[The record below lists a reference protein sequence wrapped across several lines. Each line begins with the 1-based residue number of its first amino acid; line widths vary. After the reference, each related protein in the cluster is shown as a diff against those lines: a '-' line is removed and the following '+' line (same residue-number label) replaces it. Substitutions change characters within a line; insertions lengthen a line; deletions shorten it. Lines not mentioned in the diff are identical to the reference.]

1 MADLEKRT
9 LGRTGMDVTVLGYG
23 AMELRGYPRGREI
36 SEDGAGKILNAVLDL
51 GINFID
57 TSADYGASE
66 ERIGRHIARRR
77 GEYFL
82 ASKCGCLVGWEPEPA
97 GGRIRRFLT
106 ACGLMKP
113 NPDLIRGG
121 PHVYTKENIAAGVEQ
136 SLRRLNTD
144 HLDLLQVHMTPSRQT
159 LEENGVVETMREL
172 QAQGKI
178 RFLGMS
184 GTIPNLADHI
194 EMDAFDA
201 FQIPYSA
208 AQREHENLVGAAADA
223 GAGTIIRGGA
233 ARGAP
238 GGADRAARRN
248 PELLDTWE
256 KADLDGLLEEGQSR
270 MEFVIR
276 FTQTHPGMH
285 TNIAGTINP
294 EHLRANVE
302 AAAKGPL
309 PPDVYAEAKRRLDSA
324 GASPA
329 A

>member
-9 LGRTGMDVTVLGYG
+9 LGRAGMDVTVLGYG

-36 SEDGAGKILNAVLDL
+36 SEDDAGKILNAVLDM

-57 TSADYGASE
+57 TSVDYGASE
-66 ERIGRHIARRR
+66 ERIGRHISRRR

-82 ASKCGCLVGWEPEPA
+82 ASKCGCLVGWEPEP
-97 GGRIRRFLT
+97 GQ
-106 ACGLMKP
+106 
-113 NPDLIRGG
+113 DRGG

-256 KADLDGLLEEGQSR
+256 KADLDSLLEEGQSR

>member
-1 MADLEKRT
+1 MANLEKRT

-23 AMELRGYPRGREI
+23 AMELRGHPRGREI
-36 SEDGAGKILNAVLDL
+36 TEDDAGKILNAVLDL

-57 TSADYGASE
+57 TSIDYGVSE
-66 ERIGRHIARRR
+66 ERIGRHIAHRR

-82 ASKCGCLVGWEPEPA
+82 ASKCGCLVGWEPEP
-97 GGRIRRFLT
+97 GQ
-106 ACGLMKP
+106 
-113 NPDLIRGG
+113 DRGG

-136 SLRRLNTD
+136 SLRRLRAD

-184 GTIPNLADHI
+184 GTIPNLAGHI

-208 AQREHENLVGAAADA
+208 AQREHESLVAAAADA

-238 GGADRAARRN
+238 GGAERAARRN
-248 PELLDTWE
+248 PELLDVWE
-256 KADLDGLLEEGQSR
+256 KAELDGLLEDGQSR

-294 EHLRANVE
+294 DHLRANVE

-309 PPDVYAEAKRRLDSA
+309 PPDVYAEAKRRLNAA

>member
-1 MADLEKRT
+1 MPDLEKRT

-23 AMELRGYPRGREI
+23 AMELRGWPRGRKI
-36 SEDGAGKILNAVLDL
+36 SEKDAGKLLNAVLDL

-57 TSADYGASE
+57 TSIDYGVSE
-66 ERIGRHIARRR
+66 ERVGRHIARRR

-82 ASKCGCLVGWEPEPA
+82 ASKCGCLVGWEPEP
-97 GGRIRRFLT
+97 GQ
-106 ACGLMKP
+106 
-113 NPDLIRGG
+113 DRGG
-121 PHVYTKENIAAGVEQ
+121 PHVYTKENIRAGVEQ
-136 SLRRLNTD
+136 SLRRLKTD
-144 HLDLLQVHMTPSRQT
+144 CLDLLQVHMTPSRQT
-159 LEENGVVETMREL
+159 LDEHGVVETMREL
-172 QAQGKI
+172 QAEGKI

-194 EMDAFDA
+194 AMGAFDA

-208 AQREHENLVGAAADA
+208 AQREHENLVGEAADA

-238 GGADRAARRN
+238 GGAERAAQRN
-248 PELLDTWE
+248 PELLSAWE
-256 KADLDGLLEEGQSR
+256 KAGLDDLLEEGQSR

-285 TNIAGTINP
+285 TNIAGTMNLD
-294 EHLRANVE
+294 HLRANVE

-309 PPDVYAEAKRRLDSA
+309 PQDVYEEAKRRLDAA

>member
-9 LGRTGMDVTVLGYG
+9 LGRAGMDVTVLGYG

-36 SEDGAGKILNAVLDL
+36 SEDDAGKILNAVLDL

-57 TSADYGASE
+57 TSVDYGASE
-66 ERIGRHIARRR
+66 ERIGRHIAHRR

-82 ASKCGCLVGWEPEPA
+82 ASKCGCLVGWEPEP
-97 GGRIRRFLT
+97 GQ
-106 ACGLMKP
+106 
-113 NPDLIRGG
+113 DRGG

-309 PPDVYAEAKRRLDSA
+309 PPDVYAEAKRRLDAA